1 MIYPGKDCAM
11 SARQKIAFFG
21 TPEFAAVQ
29 LRALF
34 EIPEIEVVG
43 VVTQPDRPAGRGQKL
58 VASPVKQEALKRH
71 IPILQPTSL
80 KREGETVVAFAAQT
94 GPWELGIVAAYG
106 LIVPERIL
114 NLPKHGCVNVHAS
127 MLPRWRGAAPI
138 HRAIMAGD
146 SESGVCLMKMEIGLD
161 TGPVLSSAATAINCG
176 DTTGSL
182 HERLA
187 ALGASLLKRDL
198 MAIISGARTP
208 VPQPS
213 EGITY
218 AEKIS
223 KEEARIEWGMTASEI
238 ARRVRALNPS
248 PGAYTQIAG
257 ERVKIWEC
265 GVISKS
271 RAHLPAAA
279 KVGELGVVE
288 DRLFIGTG
296 EDTEIEIKILQPAG
310 RNKVSAAEY
319 LRGLGSSVPKSV
331 DV

>member
-1 MIYPGKDCAM
+1 
-11 SARQKIAFFG
+11 
-21 TPEFAAVQ
+21 
-29 LRALF
+29 
-34 EIPEIEVVG
+34 
-43 VVTQPDRPAGRGQKL
+43 
-58 VASPVKQEALKRH
+58 
-71 IPILQPTSL
+71 
-80 KREGETVVAFAAQT
+80 
-94 GPWELGIVAAYG
+94 
-106 LIVPERIL
+106 
-114 NLPKHGCVNVHAS
+114 
-127 MLPRWRGAAPI
+127 
-138 HRAIMAGD
+138 
-146 SESGVCLMKMEIGLD
+146 
-161 TGPVLSSAATAINCG
+161 
-176 DTTGSL
+176 
-182 HERLA
+182 
-187 ALGASLLKRDL
+187 